1 MSTSDRVARTVLCGI
16 LVLLTFSA
24 DAFEF
29 DGAWV
34 TDAAKCAQVFT
45 KKNNRIS
52 MSKRSEFFGSG
63 FIVEGDRIR
72 GPSATCKINN
82 RKEEGDML
90 HLIASCTTQIAVLSP
105 TQLDIKIED
114 SNRILRF
121 FHNFSELAV
130 PYTRCIL

>member
-34 TDAAKCAQVFT
+34 TDAARCAQVFT

-52 MSKRSEFFGSG
+52 MSKRSEFFGGG
-63 FIVEGDRIR
+63 FIVQGDRIR
-72 GPSATCKINN
+72 GPSATCKIND

-90 HLIASCTTQIAVLSP
+90 HLIASCATQIAVLSP
-105 TQLDIKIED
+105 TQLDIKIEGG
-114 SNRILRF
+114 NKIMRF
-121 FHNFSELAV
+121 FPNFSEIAI
-130 PYTRCIL
+130 PYTRCAL

>member
-1 MSTSDRVARTVLCGI
+1 MSTPDGVARTVLCGI

-24 DAFEF
+24 DAFEL

-34 TDAAKCAQVFT
+34 TDDAKCAQVFT
-45 KKNNRIS
+45 KKNNKIA
-52 MSKRSEFFGSG
+52 MSKRSEFFGGG

-121 FHNFSELAV
+121 FPNFSELAV
-130 PYTRCIL
+130 PYTRCTL